1 MVTGSTVRFQTEF
14 DTERKVYP
22 APVTVASGTHPALA
36 VVDCFARGE
45 KILGR
50 FNAGPGLIGLAVD
63 SGDQPVDVTVM
74 LHADRRTPEFYD
86 RSLAHDAPR
95 PHAPR
100 VVVIRSQGK
109 TRTATLLS
117 RGPSDFN
124 YHTRVPVRFR
134 LDGSEIKEDGL
145 LVIELAE
152 SKLDPAFGHAPFAAC
167 GIRIDTVQI
176 ALAPIEPPPPA
187 APREPAALVR
197 SGLVSTGL
205 PVGAGRADL
214 GGDLF
219 TVVPGG
225 IGSWRLRSRRV
236 RPVRADEMVRL
247 PSAPWPRET
256 PGGPK
261 LRMRQKLVLLVK
273 FRLRHAWHTARRR
286 AGHLIAKAV
295 RIADRPIG
303 WLTGSKLHHD
313 VEHGRLTAQMALLDT
328 GKAVPC
334 TLTYAGRRTVQVTA
348 GEPITGPAVVRLA
361 EAPAHH
367 ETSFRYAWR
376 LVGGDP
382 V

>member
-1 MVTGSTVRFQTEF
+1 MTGSTVRFQTEF
-14 DTERKVYP
+14 DAEREVFP
-22 APVTVASGTHPALA
+22 APITVTSGGHAALA

-100 VVVIRSQGK
+100 VLVIRSQGR
-109 TRTATLLS
+109 TRAAALLG
-117 RGPSDFN
+117 RAPSDFN

-134 LDGSEIKEDGL
+134 VEGSEINEDGL
-145 LVIELAE
+145 LVIELGD
-152 SKLDPAFGHAPFAAC
+152 SKLDPEFGHAPYAAC

-176 ALAPIEPPPPA
+176 ALAPADPPPPA

-197 SGLVSTGL
+197 AGLVSTGL
-205 PVGAGRADL
+205 PVGGGRADL
-214 GGDLF
+214 GGELF
-219 TVVPGG
+219 TVAPGG
-225 IGSWRLRSRRV
+225 IGAWRLRARRV
-236 RPVRADEMVRL
+236 RPVRPDQMVTL

-256 PGGPK
+256 AGAPK

-286 AGHLIAKAV
+286 VGHLVAKAV
-295 RIADRPIG
+295 RVADRPIG
-303 WLTGSKLHHD
+303 WLTGSRLHRD
-313 VEHGRLTAQMALLDT
+313 IEHGRLTARMALLDT
-328 GKAVPC
+328 GAAVPC
-334 TLTYAGRRTVQVTA
+334 TLTYAGWRTVRVTA
-348 GEPITGPAVVRLA
+348 GEPLTGVAVVRLA
-361 EAPAHH
+361 ETPAHH

-382 V
+382 A